1 ISGWKELELSLRG
14 ISLNPAFLSV
24 ELLTGEKMKLE
35 FPKGVMTKIS
45 NTGSFKLIPTGNRN
59 SFDFNE
65 LTIRNRVEELLLKEG
80 NDRILA
86 RLKDIDAGIII
97 KKQANNSYH
106 LNSVVGLEAYGGKIN
121 GLHIKKLGD
130 IAQLKIPQLNISYT
144 NRLFIEIPF
153 LQLVVK
159 KDELLREINNV
170 IPQEIPIPS
179 NEDFKI
185 INGTLSELIFKN
197 NTLETRVSGRVK
209 GRLPVIG
216 DINLDLKIR
225 ATGNI
230 DFDAKDNLS
239 ELEIKYSKGRI
250 TDLDIDFNN
259 RFFNFIDKITKI
271 SRKGANAV
279 NNAIDSEEYQIL
291 DELKDV
297 DDDILNEL
305 KKIKVSNINLNT
317 NKNELTLRMSGN
329 YEG

>member
-1 ISGWKELELSLRG
+1 
-14 ISLNPAFLSV
+14 
-24 ELLTGEKMKLE
+24 
-35 FPKGVMTKIS
+35 
-45 NTGSFKLIPTGNRN
+45 
-59 SFDFNE
+59 
-65 LTIRNRVEELLLKEG
+65 
-80 NDRILA
+80 
-86 RLKDIDAGIII
+86 
-97 KKQANNSYH
+97 
-106 LNSVVGLEAYGGKIN
+106 GGKIN